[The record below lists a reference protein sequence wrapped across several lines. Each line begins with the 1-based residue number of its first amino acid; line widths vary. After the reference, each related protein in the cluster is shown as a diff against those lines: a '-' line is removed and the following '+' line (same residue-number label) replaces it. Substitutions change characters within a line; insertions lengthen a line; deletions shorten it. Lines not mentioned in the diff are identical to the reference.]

1 MSRLESVRVL
11 CSTLGLMSISVD
23 SIVDRIKELIKYKG
37 FQVAPADLES
47 LLVTHPK
54 VDDVA
59 VIGIYSDEHAT
70 ELPRAY
76 VVLSKDVSNQA
87 EATQEI
93 ADWVAKQVRNWR
105 IAFTWETQS

>member
-1 MSRLESVRVL
+1 ML
-11 CSTLGLMSISVD
+11 CSNPGLIPVSVD

-93 ADWVAKQVRNWR
+93 ADWVAKQVRHWR
-105 IAFTWETQS
+105 NAVPGEPPS

>member
-1 MSRLESVRVL
+1 LYTPPSDLFRPTV
-11 CSTLGLMSISVD
+11 I

-76 VVLSKDVSNQA
+76 VVLSKDVVNQA
-87 EATQEI
+87 AATQEI
-93 ADWVAKQVRNWR
+93 ADWIAKQVR
-105 IAFTWETQS
+105 TH